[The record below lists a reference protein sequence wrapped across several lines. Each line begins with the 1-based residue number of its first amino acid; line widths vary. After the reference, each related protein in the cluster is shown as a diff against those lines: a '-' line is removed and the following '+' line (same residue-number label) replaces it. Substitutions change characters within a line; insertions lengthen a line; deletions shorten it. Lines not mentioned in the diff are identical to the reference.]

1 MSTYLILPIFIN
13 IPTYYVYLPI
23 HTNPCQPTIN
33 YLPNPGSSIGLVLVK
48 TDLGISGA
56 AFSVDFGQLLIQAF
70 WSHWRFWWGMKWSKF
85 FFKGTF
91 TIFDIQQLRIFLNQA
106 DDAKFEQEWSKREN
120 SIQSDTSGSK
130 WFKSEYQFFQN
141 KSFLPLQ
148 LVFIVEFE
156 S

>member
-1 MSTYLILPIFIN
+1 
-13 IPTYYVYLPI
+13 
-23 HTNPCQPTIN
+23 
-33 YLPNPGSSIGLVLVK
+33 
-48 TDLGISGA
+48 
-56 AFSVDFGQLLIQAF
+56 
-70 WSHWRFWWGMKWSKF
+70 MKWSKF

-91 TIFDIQQLRIFLNQA
+91 TIFYIQQLRIFLNQA